1 VDFTSFYG
9 SVLVSQD
16 VVLSGSETWDGED
29 GGRDGWSG
37 RPVYYRYCTSP
48 GSCPTNA
55 LGSIG
60 PLGRG
65 MINGLSTGCFAI
77 VHEVEE
83 AAAELYA

>member
-1 VDFTSFYG
+1 MARTGEGTGGQAVRFTTG
-9 SVLVSQD
+9 TL
-16 VVLSGSETWDGED
+16 
-29 GGRDGWSG
+29 
-37 RPVYYRYCTSP
+37 P

-65 MINGLSTGCFAI
+65 MINGFSTGCFAI